1 MTDLDKFRENWK
13 VELGLKENEKLN
25 QGEFFIIICT
35 KSPWAAQVGPGNFE
49 FVEMKSKCPDF

>member
-25 QGEFFIIICT
+25 QGEFF
-35 KSPWAAQVGPGNFE
+35 AF
-49 FVEMKSKCPDF
+49 